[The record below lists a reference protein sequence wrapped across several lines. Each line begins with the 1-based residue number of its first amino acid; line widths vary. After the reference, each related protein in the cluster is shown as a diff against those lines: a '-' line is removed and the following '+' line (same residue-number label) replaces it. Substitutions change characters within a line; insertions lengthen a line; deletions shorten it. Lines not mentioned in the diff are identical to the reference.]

1 MNASHPRLFAISVVL
16 SALAACGSGDGSVT
30 SNPDDRTESTTSIG
44 PFTTTTTVTTTTAA
58 DAPTTTSPNS
68 STTVDLSGGLLPA
81 PDGSFAIGVRALSL
95 PSAFAFYPAVA
106 GTGKGARPY
115 FDPRL
120 LTASGLEETLFD
132 GAVTSAEI
140 DAQPA
145 PGSTPR
151 PVVIISSGFGS
162 YLEFSTSL
170 VERIASH
177 GYVVIAV
184 QPAVA
189 AEAAVETPTE
199 AMRDARLEQMTA
211 ALDYLVDPNF
221 TELVGPI
228 DLDRVAVGGHSYA
241 GSIAFNTALLDDRVS
256 AVFDLDGS
264 LFDAAQTTATPV
276 PSLILSAMGGSAQ
289 DERIAS
295 LLLDAPST
303 VAVGLLGATHF
314 DLTDMPALA
323 ADPNLATAL
332 PNSGLGTIGPTATA
346 DTSTIV
352 IRFLDAALGRVPR
365 LPTARELAVDVP
377 SAIVDPFAI
386 GG

>member
-1 MNASHPRLFAISVVL
+1 MHMKSSHPRLFAISVLL
-16 SALAACGSGDGSVT
+16 SALAACGSTGGSVT
-30 SNPDDRTESTTSIG
+30 RNPDGRIEPTTSIA
-44 PFTTTTTVTTTTAA
+44 PSSTVTTTSAA
-58 DAPTTTSPNS
+58 DAPTTTAPNP
-68 STTVDLSGGLLPA
+68 STTVDLTAPLLPV
-81 PDGSFAIGVRALSL
+81 PDGSFAVGVRTLSL
-95 PSAFAFYPAVA
+95 PSALAFYPAVA

-115 FDPRL
+115 FDPGL
-120 LTASGLEETLFD
+120 LLASGLDENLFD
-132 GAVTSAEI
+132 RAVTSAEI
-140 DAQPA
+140 DAKPELA
-145 PGSTPR
+145 SAAR

-162 YLEFSTSL
+162 YLEFSATL
-170 VERIASH
+170 IERIASH

-199 AMRDARLEQMTA
+199 AMRDARLAQMTA
-211 ALDYLVDPNF
+211 ALDYLLDPNL

-228 DLDRVAVGGHSYA
+228 DPDRVALGGHSYA
-241 GSIAFNTALLDDRVS
+241 GSIAFNTALVDDRVS

-264 LFDAAQTTATPV
+264 LFDTAQTTSTPI

-295 LLLDAPST
+295 LLADAPNT
-303 VAVGLLGATHF
+303 VAVGLLEATHF

-323 ADPNLATAL
+323 ADPNLAAIL
-332 PNSGLGTIGPTATA
+332 PNSGLGKIGPTATT

-352 IRFLDAALGRVPR
+352 IRFLDAALAPVPR
-365 LPTARELAVDVP
+365 LPTAHELAVNLP
-377 SAIVDPFAI
+377 TAIVDPFAI

>member
-1 MNASHPRLFAISVVL
+1 MKASYPRLFAISVLL

-44 PFTTTTTVTTTTAA
+44 PFATTTTVTTTTAA
-58 DAPTTTSPNS
+58 DGPTTTSPSS
-68 STTVDLSGGLLPA
+68 STTVDLTGGLLPV

-115 FDPRL
+115 LDPRL
-120 LTASGLEETLFD
+120 LSASGLDETLFD
-132 GAVTSAEI
+132 RAMTSAEI
-140 DAQPA
+140 DAQPQPA
-145 PGSTPR
+145 STAR

-199 AMRDARLEQMTA
+199 AMRDARLKQMTS
-211 ALDYLVDPNF
+211 ALDYLRDPNL

-228 DLDRVAVGGHSYA
+228 DLDRVALGGHSYA
-241 GSIAFNTALLDDRVS
+241 GSIAFNTALVDDRVS

-264 LFDAAQTTATPV
+264 LFDAAQTTATPI

-295 LLLDAPST
+295 LLPHAPST

-323 ADPNLATAL
+323 ADPNLATVL
-332 PNSGLGTIGPTATA
+332 PNSGLGTIGPTATT

-352 IRFLDAALGRVPR
+352 IRFLDATLGRVPR
-365 LPTARELAVDVP
+365 LPTASELAVDVP

>member
-1 MNASHPRLFAISVVL
+1 MKASYPRLLAISVLL
-16 SALAACGSGDGSVT
+16 SALTACGSSDGSVT
-30 SNPDDRTESTTSIG
+30 SNPDDRPESTNPIG
-44 PFTTTTTVTTTTAA
+44 PSTTTTTTTTTAP
-58 DAPTTTSPNS
+58 DAPATTALNS
-68 STTVDLSGGLLPA
+68 STTVGLTRGLLPV
-81 PDGSFAIGVRALSL
+81 PDGSFAIGVRTLSL
-95 PSAFAFYPAVA
+95 PSALAFYPAVA
-106 GTGKGARPY
+106 GTGKGTRPY
-115 FDPRL
+115 LDPRL
-120 LTASGLEETLFD
+120 LSASGLDETLFD
-132 GAVTSAEI
+132 RATTSAEI
-140 DAQPA
+140 DAQPQPA
-145 PGSTPR
+145 SMAR

-162 YLEFSTSL
+162 YLEFSTTL

-199 AMRDARLEQMTA
+199 AMRDARLAQMTS
-211 ALDYLVDPNF
+211 ALDYLADPNL

-228 DLDRVAVGGHSYA
+228 DLDRVALGGHSYA
-241 GSIAFNTALLDDRVS
+241 GSIAFNTALVDDRVS
-256 AVFDLDGS
+256 AAFDLDGG
-264 LFDAAQTTATPV
+264 LFDTAQTTATPI

-295 LLLDAPST
+295 LLLDAPNT
-303 VAVGLLGATHF
+303 VAIGLLGATHF

-323 ADPNLATAL
+323 ADPNLATVL
-332 PNSGLGTIGPTATA
+332 PNSGLGTIGPTATT

-365 LPTARELAVDVP
+365 LPTASELVVDVP
-377 SAIVDPFAI
+377 TAIVDPFAI